1 MNNLLHNEGP
11 RFRKS
16 NRFAVAVAWL
26 VILIGLISL
35 TGWIS
40 GTMWLTRF
48 ADTQVPIAPI
58 TIFLFVICSL
68 ALLALIRFQKT
79 NKNRLLFLLPASL
92 VVLLS
97 GFLAI
102 SRMMNIP
109 TGLEHFFN
117 FPQHDLP
124 FMIEHISLVT
134 ALIFVTSGCIFLLS
148 ASKSK
153 TWQTVRVILILVM
166 LIASAILF
174 MGYMYGA
181 PFYYQGDFIPPS
193 ALATGMFLMI
203 FLGLIT
209 TADKETYIVRRI
221 QSGSIR
227 ARLFK
232 LFLPVTLALIFLE
245 DFITIRI
252 LPILGTHPVYTVLV
266 LELIFITVAGY
277 LFYWIARNFGN
288 SLDLANRELQKTNE
302 LLHAILDSIPV
313 RIFWKNS
320 DSVYVGCNKSFAED
334 AGFSSPDDI
343 IGKDDLSL
351 PWSAVAG
358 NYRNDDCSVLESGE
372 SKILYEEQ
380 KTGPGGIVNYLLTS
394 KVPLKDDAGKVVGV
408 LGSYLDISER
418 KRVEN
423 ALKENDITLG
433 KLSKHVPGMIYQFM
447 KRPDGSYCVPFTTD
461 AIREIFG
468 CSPQDVKD
476 DFSPIIA
483 VFHPDDRPE
492 VLRSI
497 AESAELLT
505 PWQCEYRV
513 NVPGKETRWM
523 YGQSTPEKLADG
535 TILWHGFNTDIT
547 ERKRI
552 ESEIIRAKEAA
563 EESNR
568 LKSAFLANMSHEIRT
583 PMNGILGFTNL
594 LSEPDL
600 TGEEKDRY
608 IDIIHK
614 SGQRMLSTLNDII
627 EVSMIETGQ
636 LSLLISEMNTYETMV
651 ELCNFLRPEAEKKGL
666 LFHVEAEPSGSVV
679 HTDKGKFTSIVTNLI
694 KNAIKYTD
702 SGFIH
707 VKLIVTAEQLKFSV
721 KDSGIGIPENKLEA
735 IFNRFEQVDPDPSRI
750 YEGSGLGLSISKSYA
765 EFLGGTIH
773 VRSTPGK
780 GSVFTLTLPLHGS
793 APSTPVPAVQ
803 PSLQASDQTDNQ
815 KINILVVEDDQASIE
830 YLRIILQELARD
842 LHFAVTGEEAVRV
855 ASDHPDLDV
864 ILMDIRIPGGDG
876 YETTRAIRAFNPG
889 VTIIAQTAHAAM
901 ADRQKALEAGCD
913 DHIAKPVKKEDLLA
927 LIRKHIK
934 N

>member
-1 MNNLLHNEGP
+1 MNNLIHDEGP

-16 NRFAVAVAWL
+16 NRFAVALAWL

-48 ADTQVPIAPI
+48 AETQVPIAPI
-58 TIFLFVICSL
+58 TIFLFFICSL

-102 SRMMNIP
+102 ARMMNIP
-109 TGLEHFFN
+109 TGLEQFFN
-117 FPQHDLP
+117 VPQHDLP

-266 LELIFITVAGY
+266 LELIFISVAGY

-351 PWSAVAG
+351 PWSAEAG

-380 KTGPGGIVNYLLTS
+380 KTGPGGVINYLLTS

-461 AIREIFG
+461 AIRDIFG
-468 CSPQDVKD
+468 CSPGDVKD

-513 NVPGKETRWM
+513 KVPGKETRWM
-523 YGQSTPEKLADG
+523 FGQSTPEKLADG

-636 LSLLISEMNTYETMV
+636 LSLQISEMNTYETMV

-666 LFHVEAEPSGSVV
+666 LFQVEAEPAGSVV

-707 VKLIVTAEQLKFSV
+707 VKLIVTSEQLKFSV

-765 EFLGGTIH
+765 EFLGGTIQ
-773 VRSTPGK
+773 VESAPGK
-780 GSVFTLTLPLHGS
+780 GSTFIVTLPAGS
-793 APSTPVPAVQ
+793 KAPSKPVKAMEQ
-803 PSLQASDQTDNQ
+803 PIGEADPVDGQ
-815 KINILVVEDDQASIE
+815 KVSILVVEDDPTSIE
-830 YLRIILQELARD
+830 YLRIILKGTARE
-842 LHFAVTGEEAVRV
+842 LHFAETGREAVKM
-855 ASDHPDLDV
+855 ASEHPNLDV

-876 YETTRAIRAFNPG
+876 YETTRAIRAFNSQ
-889 VTIIAQTAHAAM
+889 VVIIAQTAHAAHS
-901 ADRQKALEAGCD
+901 DRQRSLEAGCN
-913 DHIAKPVKKEDLLA
+913 DHIAKPVRKDDLVRV
-927 LIRKHIK
+927 IREHIK

>member
-1 MNNLLHNEGP
+1 MNNLIHDEGP

-16 NRFAVAVAWL
+16 NRFAVVVALL

-48 ADTQVPIAPI
+48 EVTQVPIAPI

-92 VVLLS
+92 IVLLS

-102 SRMMNIP
+102 ARIMNIP
-109 TGLEHFFN
+109 TGLEQFFN
-117 FPQHDLP
+117 VPQHDLP

-153 TWQTVRVILILVM
+153 TLQTVRVILILVM

-266 LELIFITVAGY
+266 LELIFISVAGY
-277 LFYWIARNFGN
+277 LFYRIARNFGN

-351 PWSAVAG
+351 LWSAEAG
-358 NYRNDDCSVLESGE
+358 NYRKDDCSVIESGE

-380 KTGPGGIVNYLLTS
+380 KTGPGGVINYLLTS

-423 ALKENDITLG
+423 ALKENEIRLR
-433 KLSKHVPGMIYQFM
+433 KLSMHVPGMIYQFL
-447 KRPDGSYCVPFTTD
+447 RRLDGSFCVPFTTN
-461 AIREIFG
+461 AIHDIFG
-468 CSPQDVKD
+468 CSPEDVKE
-476 DFSPIIA
+476 DFSPIAKVIL
-483 VFHPDDRPE
+483 PE
-492 VLRSI
+492 DLPLVVGSI
-497 AESAELLT
+497 ELSAETLN

-513 NVPGKETRWM
+513 RVPGKETRWM
-523 YGQSTPEKLADG
+523 FGQSTPEKLADG
-535 TILWHGFNTDIT
+535 TVLWHGFNTDIT
-547 ERKRI
+547 ERKKI
-552 ESEIIRAKEAA
+552 ELEIIKAKEAA

-600 TGEEKDRY
+600 TGEEKDFY

-614 SGQRMLSTLNDII
+614 SGQRMLNTLNDII
-627 EVSMIETGQ
+627 EVSIIETGQ
-636 LSLLISEMNTYETMV
+636 LNLTISEVNAFNTIWEV
-651 ELCNFLRPEAEKKGL
+651 CNFMRPEAEKKGI
-666 LFHVEAEPSGSVV
+666 LFRFYSEHAGSLIF
-679 HTDKGKFTSIVTNLI
+679 TDKAKFTSIVTNLI

-702 SGFIH
+702 RGFITVELELNDKH
-707 VKLIVTAEQLKFSV
+707 LEFRV
-721 KDSGIGIPENKLEA
+721 KDSGIGIPEGKLEA

-765 EFLGGTIH
+765 EFLGGTIQ
-773 VRSTPGK
+773 VESAPGK
-780 GSVFTLTLPLHGS
+780 GSTFQVTLPLSEGTRAGHPPEKKQPAGES
-793 APSTPVPAVQ
+793 DPSEGR
-803 PSLQASDQTDNQ
+803 
-815 KINILVVEDDQASIE
+815 KISILVVEDDQASIE
-830 YLRIILQELARD
+830 YLHIILKDIARE
-842 LHFAVTGEEAVRV
+842 LHFASTSQEAVKV
-855 ASDHPDLDV
+855 ASEHPNLDL
-864 ILMDIRIPGGDG
+864 ILMDIRIPGVDG
-876 YETTRAIRAFNPG
+876 YETTRTIRTFNSN
-889 VTIIAQTAHAAM
+889 VVIIAQTAHAAHS
-901 ADRQKALEAGCD
+901 DRQQSLEAGCN
-913 DHIAKPVKKEDLLA
+913 DHISKPVGKDDLLRI
-927 LIRKHIK
+927 IREHIK